1 MVLREDSQTARD
13 SAMKKSLTGL
23 LIIMIIMIPFEIAAK
38 HDGMWYWEDVGNG
51 QASITQCDPNLAKG
65 HVDIPEFV
73 YDILVDV
80 NGTSIDTLQTL
91 TVRYIADGA
100 FKNCKEINSL
110 KIPKF
115 LLDAAPN
122 AFEGCTAIKHLY
134 IDGPYEN
141 MIRLNIDAP
150 LKEVFTKRNALV
162 MINDKTGASSIKLD
176 GLTIGTDVDEIE
188 ISGYTTDN
196 QTGYIS
202 DMNISI
208 SKIHVNPLTWI
219 NLKRPPIVL
228 SDAVETWQLYDLDG
242 TQISKLD
249 YTLTTHETVD
259 NRNAFCETLSEV
271 YLPEGIKKIS
281 YAAFRNC
288 MNLSTVKLSKGLRQ
302 IDSQAFENC
311 SMLSKINLPIGL
323 SDIGNSAFSGCHSL
337 TEINVPYGTTYI
349 GNSAFSSCSL
359 LLDEDNIS
367 GMKAV
372 YLPQTLREIGEDA
385 FLGCETITELHVPDL
400 NTWMNIKLHNINSNP
415 LSSSA
420 LRTVIPDKYNPKNL
434 YINDEPLKS
443 IVIPDSIT
451 VIELSKFMNCSA
463 LETVCLHDSIK
474 VIEDNAFSGCTNLKS
489 LQLPDKI
496 EIIGKDAFSYCENL
510 SGTINLNNTKSLG
523 EAAFNHCNAI
533 EEIIMSPYIN
543 KIGYSTFSGCSLL
556 TFPTL
561 NNIEEIS
568 AKAFKDNQC
577 NTLTLPQKLIYI
589 SNDAFSDCQNLTE
602 LTIEDSETP
611 LYYKPFV
618 FVNCTRYVFNNS
630 PLEKIYIGRDFSKR
644 NEGMDS
650 WQILGSVPTLK
661 ELTIG
666 KFVTELSDIN
676 CSFST
681 NLKTIESHAI
691 TPPIIKEFTD
701 EQYATIKVYV
711 NPKALEAY
719 RNAPVW
725 KNFLNINPTSA
736 IDEISSEMPTVIKR
750 SYFDIHGHEIINPLF
765 GIFILK
771 ESLSNGSTRVKK
783 IKL

>member
-1 MVLREDSQTARD
+1 MQT
-13 SAMKKSLTGL
+13 
-23 LIIMIIMIPFEIAAK
+23 IV
-38 HDGMWYWEDVGNG
+38 Y
-51 QASITQCDPNLAKG
+51 QCDTAMPAQKLPN
-65 HVDIPEFV
+65 
-73 YDILVDV
+73 
-80 NGTSIDTLQTL
+80 
-91 TVRYIADGA
+91 
-100 FKNCKEINSL
+100 CC
-110 KIPKF
+110 
-115 LLDAAPN
+115 LLEAAEN
-122 AFEGCTAIKHLY
+122 AFEGCTALQRLY
-134 IDGPYEN
+134 IDGPYEK
-141 MIRLNIDAP
+141 MIQLYIEAP
-150 LKEVFTKRNALV
+150 LKEVFTERNALV
-162 MINDKTGASSIKLD
+162 VIKDKTGASGIKLD

-188 ISGYTTDN
+188 IGGYTTDP
-196 QTGYIS
+196 TGYIS
-202 DMNISI
+202 DMSISI

-228 SDAVETWQLYDLDG
+228 PETAEKWQLYDLDG

-249 YTLTTHETVD
+249 YTLTQHETVD

-271 YLPEGIKKIS
+271 YLPENIKKIS
-281 YAAFRNC
+281 STAFSNC
-288 MNLSTVKLSKGLRQ
+288 VNLSTVKLSKGLRQ

-311 SMLSKINLPIGL
+311 IVLSKINLPIGL
-323 SDIGNSAFSGCHSL
+323 SEIGNRAFSGCHSL
-337 TEINVPYGTTYI
+337 TEINIPYGTTHI
-349 GNSAFSSCSL
+349 GNGAFGGCSL
-359 LLDEDNIS
+359 LLDENNIS
-367 GMKAV
+367 GIKAV

-400 NTWMNIKLHNINSNP
+400 NTWMNIRLHNIDSNP

-420 LRTVIPDKYNPKNL
+420 LRTVVPDKYNPKNL
-434 YINDEPLKS
+434 YINNEPLKS

-451 VIELSKFMNCSA
+451 VIEQSKFMNCSA
-463 LETVCLHDSIK
+463 LEVVCLHDSIK
-474 VIEDNAFSGCTNLKS
+474 IIEDNAFSGCTNLKS

-523 EAAFNHCNAI
+523 EAAFNHCSAI

-556 TFPTL
+556 TFPAL

-577 NTLTLPQKLIYI
+577 NTLTLPKKLIYI
-589 SNDAFSDCQNLTE
+589 SNDSFSDCQNLTE

-618 FVNCTRYVFNNS
+618 FVNCTRYVFHNS

-666 KFVTELSDIN
+666 KFVKELSDIN
-676 CSFST
+676 CSLST
-681 NLKTIESHAI
+681 HLRTIESHAI
-691 TPPIIKEFTD
+691 TPPIMNEFTD

-736 IDEISSEMPTVIKR
+736 IDEISSETPTVIKK
-750 SYFDIHGHEIINPLF
+750 SYFDIHGHEITNPLF

-771 ESLSNGSTRVKK
+771 ESLSDGSTRVKK
-783 IKL
+783 VKL